1 MPEAQPSS
9 RPSRPFAWLFELPP
23 HSERAQRMESLIARM
38 RVVILTVN
46 TLLLLF
52 LFDTS
57 GMHMQAV
64 WPLVFASF
72 AFAVTVVIVQPYR
85 RWRVFHTSMITALA
99 DSVAIVLF
107 IAVTGGAA
115 SPFFPLYLVSAAAVA
130 MRFELRQA
138 LAMCCVYA
146 MTYSIVYFASW
157 SPSADALGDLLLRCA
172 YMFFVAVGVGQLARE
187 EFKRAREVEEIERLN
202 AENAK
207 LLSKKERDA
216 RIDKLTGLLNRAST
230 EKDAQKEIRK
240 ARTAGGYV
248 SVLFCDMDGLKSV
261 NDELGHDAGDRVLR
275 AAAHAMRKSLRSTDI
290 IGRYGGDEFVVVLPN
305 LTRESAFDRAD
316 ALIAAMDGVNE
327 ILPDQVRTGLSVGI
341 STYPFDA
348 EDYPTLVKIADQA
361 MYLAKRAGGNR
372 VRTANDLRLFL
383 EEMPRTA

>member
-1 MPEAQPSS
+1 MPDAQPASGTA
-9 RPSRPFAWLFELPP
+9 PPFAWLFELPP

-38 RVVILTVN
+38 RVLILVVN

-57 GMHMQAV
+57 EMRMDAV
-64 WPLVFASF
+64 WLLVAASF
-72 AFAVTVVIVQPYR
+72 AYALTVIIVQPYR
-85 RWRVFHTSMITALA
+85 RWRVLHTSMITALA
-99 DSVAIVLF
+99 DSLAIVLF

-115 SPFFPLYLVSAAAVA
+115 SPFYPLYFVSAAAVA
-130 MRFELRQA
+130 MRFELPQA
-138 LAMCCVYA
+138 IAMCCVYA
-146 MTYSIVYFASW
+146 MTYSIVYLASW
-157 SPSADALGDLLLRCA
+157 SPSADASGDLLLRCA

-187 EFKRAREVEEIERLN
+187 EFKRAREVEAIERLN

-216 RIDKLTGLLNRAST
+216 RIDKLTGLLNRASA

-240 ARTAGGYV
+240 ARAAGGYV
-248 SVLFCDMDGLKSV
+248 SILFCDMDGLKSV

-275 AAAHAMRKSLRSTDI
+275 AAAQAMRKSLRSSDI

-316 ALIAAMDGVNE
+316 ALIAAMAGVNE
-327 ILPDQVRTGLSVGI
+327 GLPEHVRTGVSVGI
-341 STYPFDA
+341 ATYPFDA